1 MSDDREHTLNSIDSR
16 KKFVPPWTLPA
27 AGVALV
33 ILVTGCAG
41 GGVTGSVTTS
51 TPPVPSVVA
60 LMPNDH
66 GYVRV
71 ESKSGNMRCSIAANL
86 VACQTSA
93 DNWPRHPDG
102 TPFHCA
108 SVTAG
113 GEFHWVD
120 ADLGALEGRITMDYQ
135 TYRAQG
141 WTISAAAGETT
152 FTNDRS
158 GHGMVVSTAD
168 VQPF

>member
-1 MSDDREHTLNSIDSR
+1 LNNIHTR
-16 KKFVPPWTLPA
+16 KKFVTPWTLPA
-27 AGVALV
+27 AGAALV
-33 ILVTGCAG
+33 ILVAGCAG
-41 GGVTGSVTTS
+41 GGVTGPISTS

-71 ESKSGNMRCSIAANL
+71 ESKSGNMRCSIAADL

-93 DNWPRHPDG
+93 DNWPRHADG
-102 TPFHCA
+102 RPFHCA
-108 SVTAG
+108 GVTADG
-113 GEFHWVD
+113 DFHWVD
-120 ADLGALEGRITMDYQ
+120 ADLGALEGRIKMDYQ

-141 WTISAAAGETT
+141 WTISATAGETT